1 MGVIRIMF
9 GFGEKA
15 APPLGDGT
23 CIWVSD
29 VGGIRIRV
37 FKIVARHE
45 GQVKID
51 FGNDETYKIAQK
63 NIRANRVLIYKLPN
77 GKVVVQDPDKWKKID
92 LKGYDIKEL
101 RFNLQN
107 FALQEG
113 KSSIHRWT
121 VPPDR
126 VTKLSPLLKLLM
138 ICIAIGVLGW
148 SALKFSTYVLDVVM
162 SSRVLDCAAVVPKA
176 FSQIPIGAIQN
187 ATAPL
192 GA

>member
-1 MGVIRIMF
+1 MF
-9 GFGEKA
+9 GFGKKA
-15 APPLGDGT
+15 AQPLGDGT
-23 CIWVSD
+23 AVWISE
-29 VGGIRIRV
+29 VGGIRLRV
-37 FKIVARHE
+37 FKILARQD
-45 GQVKID
+45 GLVKID
-51 FGNDETYKIAQK
+51 FGNDETYKIAEK
-63 NIRANRVLIYKLPN
+63 NIRAKRVVMYKLPN
-77 GKVVVQDPDKWKKID
+77 GKVIAQDPDRWKKID
-92 LKGYDIKEL
+92 LKAYDIKEL

-121 VPPDR
+121 IPPDR
-126 VTKLSPLLKLLM
+126 ITKLSPLLKLLM

-162 SSRVLDCAAVVPKA
+162 KSRVLDCVQVLPKA